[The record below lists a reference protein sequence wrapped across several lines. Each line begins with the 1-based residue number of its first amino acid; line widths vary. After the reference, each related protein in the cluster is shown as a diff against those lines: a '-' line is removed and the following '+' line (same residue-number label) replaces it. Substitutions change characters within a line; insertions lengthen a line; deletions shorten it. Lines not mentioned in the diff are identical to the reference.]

1 MCCLA
6 GQFLDRQPVELRSP
20 DTSNGDMREMQV
32 YVVEEQTLHGVTE
45 ELNSNMLCCAG
56 VVSVLSV
63 SKVTWKYVS
72 CL

>member
-1 MCCLA
+1 M
-6 GQFLDRQPVELRSP
+6 RQ
-20 DTSNGDMREMQV
+20 MQV
-32 YVVEEQTLHGVTE
+32 YAVEDQKLHGVTE
-45 ELNSNMLCCAG
+45 ELNSNMLCVAG

>member
-1 MCCLA
+1 M
-6 GQFLDRQPVELRSP
+6 RQ
-20 DTSNGDMREMQV
+20 MQV
-32 YVVEEQTLHGVTE
+32 YAVEEQKLHGVTE
-45 ELNSNMLCCAG
+45 ELNSNMLCVAG